1 MWIIYRFS
9 WFDKIKKVTISP
21 INKKDNNC
29 FQYAIRTVALN
40 HEEIGKHSD
49 SIGKQYNWEGIS
61 FSSEKDDWKKIKK
74 SNRTIAP
81 NVLYVKKE
89 KIYPAYA
96 SKQN

>member
-9 WFDKIKKVTISP
+9 WFDKIKKVTINP

-49 SIGKQYNWEGIS
+49 SIGKQYN
-61 FSSEKDDWKKIKK
+61 
-74 SNRTIAP
+74 
-81 NVLYVKKE
+81 
-89 KIYPAYA
+89 
-96 SKQN
+96 